1 MIIRVRRKAPPHWSC
16 RRQRGMTDGE
26 SGRRSHWSHD
36 EIWQRGESGHYRVSA
51 NNRNFFGSGVWSTYR
66 GTSGYEVFPTD
77 LRYFPSCVC
86 KNGIVLADFKKSSS
100 TYCSNK
106 QNTTFIIQYTT
117 EIYTK
122 RCNAM
127 PGSGGGDQLGVADVR
142 LGNAD
147 LDLCGVWG
155 HLGAGRRSGAQ
166 WAAARPQS
174 QIMVTSRIDV
184 SNV

>member
-86 KNGIVLADFKKSSS
+86 KNGIVLADFKKSLS

-122 RCNAM
+122 RCNAWLWCSVTSSVLRM
-127 PGSGGGDQLGVADVR
+127 WR